1 MIVRMKKI
9 TILLSQ
15 RYTSVALTSLRKLG
29 LLHIK
34 HMQKPHADYITSLE
48 HKISFVDKAQAILE
62 DRKVKEESFEG
73 KDISLSIKEIISL
86 EGKKQEL
93 NARLGKLNEELSW
106 YGDWGNVSYSML
118 NELNKSAVFIRLYMC
133 SKAYFRKIQKDNL
146 VYTLRRKKGSLYVAH
161 LSGDPDSKLDL
172 PEIEVPQHDLRTAR
186 RRIYSLRA
194 ELKKISSKLDEF
206 SKYKKGIFEY
216 KKELYKKME
225 FCQVRFGMKESE
237 GISVL
242 SGFCPQESVSRIE
255 EVAKVQGWAFIAEEP
270 KADKDTPTL
279 IRNPKWVDII
289 KPIFNFMGTLP
300 GYKEYDISFWFL
312 LFFSI
317 FFAMLI
323 GDAGYGFLF
332 LILTFLAQK
341 KLKSNYKE
349 PFFLMYILSITTIVW
364 GAITGTWF
372 GAEKIATLP
381 FLNFLVIDKVNS
393 FVVTNQN
400 YMIYLC
406 FLIGAVQLS
415 IAHLVRA
422 FRFMNS
428 LVALSQ
434 VGWICILW
442 AAFFIA
448 CQFVLNK
455 PSSSMVLPLVVP
467 GVILVLL
474 FSYPQR
480 NILKGILLSAGRL
493 PLSAVSCFSDIVS
506 YLRLF
511 AVGYASVVLA
521 TTCNQMAL
529 ASGVDSIVKGV
540 IAAFILFF
548 GHSINIILGLLA
560 VVVHGIRLNMLEFS
574 GHLEMEWAGK
584 PYRPFKE

>member
-9 TILLSQ
+9 TILLSKKHD
-15 RYTSVALTSLRKLG
+15 SAALTDLRKLG

-34 HMQKPHADYITSLE
+34 HMQKPHADYLNSLE
-48 HKISFVDKAQAILE
+48 HKISFVDKALSILK
-62 DRKVKEESFEG
+62 DKTSTQHSFAG
-73 KDISLSIKEIISL
+73 KDIASSIKEIISL
-86 EGKKQEL
+86 QGNQQ
-93 NARLGKLNEELSW
+93 KLKAKLDTLSKELSW
-106 YGDWGNVSYSML
+106 YDDWGDVSYSML
-118 NELNKSAVFIRLYMC
+118 DELKKAAVFVRLYIC
-133 SKAYFRKIQKDNL
+133 SQTYFKKIQKQRL
-146 VYTLRRKKGSLYVAH
+146 VYILRKKNGSLYIVH
-161 LSGDPDSKLDL
+161 LSNKPDEKLD
-172 PEIEVPQHDLRTAR
+172 PQEVEVPHQDLRTIK
-186 RRIYSLRA
+186 RRIHSVKT
-194 ELKKISSKLDEF
+194 ELLEISKKLEEL
-206 SKYKKGIFEY
+206 SKYKKEILGH
-216 KKELYKKME
+216 KVDLYKKRE

-242 SGFCPQESVSRIE
+242 SGFCPAESVFKIKDL
-255 EVAKVQGWAFIAEEP
+255 AKLQGWAFVAEDP
-270 KADKDTPTL
+270 KDGKEAPTL
-279 IRNPKWVDII
+279 IKNPKWVNII

-323 GDAGYGFLF
+323 GDAGYGLLF
-332 LILTFLAQK
+332 LILTFLAQRK
-341 KLKSNYKE
+341 FKGNYKE
-349 PFFLMYILSITTIVW
+349 PFFLMYVLSVTTIGW

-381 FLNFLVIDKVNS
+381 FLNYLVIDKVNS
-393 FVVTNQN
+393 FVTENQN

-415 IAHLVRA
+415 IAHLIRA
-422 FRFMNS
+422 FRFINS

-434 VGWICILW
+434 IGWVCILW
-442 AAFFIA
+442 AAFFLA

-455 PSSSMVLPLVVP
+455 SLPSIALPLALL
-467 GVILVLL
+467 GVFLVLL
-474 FSYPQR
+474 FSYPQK
-480 NILKGILLSAGRL
+480 NILKGILFSAASL
-493 PLSAVSCFSDIVS
+493 PLSAINCFSDIVS

-511 AVGYASVVLA
+511 AVGYASVALA

-529 ASGVDSIVKGV
+529 ASGVDSVVKGF
-540 IAAFILFF
+540 IAALILFF